1 MVFKM
6 EGVTK
11 LYAMGRRVTVA
22 ALREVDLTIP
32 RGQFLAIMG
41 PSGSGK
47 STLMHILGC
56 LDRPSSGSY
65 LLEGEDLTT
74 KGDDSLADFRNC
86 RMGFVFQSYNLLP
99 RLDAMENVEV
109 PLVYRGVPG
118 RERRR
123 RAERALARV
132 GLADRLHHLPSEL
145 SGGEQQRV
153 AIARSLVGEPSV
165 IFADEPTG
173 NLDTVTGRE
182 VIGLFEE
189 SWRQGITVVVVT
201 HEEALARYAERVV
214 RLRDGRIVADERTAR
229 RGEDQ

>member
-1 MVFKM
+1 MVFRL
-6 EGVTK
+6 EGVSK

-56 LDRPSSGSY
+56 LDRPSNGTY
-65 LLEGEDLTT
+65 FLDGEDLTT

-86 RMGFVFQSYNLLP
+86 RMGFVFQSFNLLP
-99 RLDAMENVEV
+99 RLDAIENVEV
-109 PLVYRGVPG
+109 PLVYRGVQG

-173 NLDTVTGRE
+173 NLDTATGRE
-182 VIGLFEE
+182 VVGLFEE

-201 HEEALARYAERVV
+201 HEETLARHAERVV
-214 RLRDGRIVADERTAR
+214 RLRDGRIVADELIPQ
-229 RGEDQ
+229 RGEDE